1 MKRYRTMENVIRDV
15 VRKSRIHEQKMP
27 QGQKFGSGFIEKD
40 QSDQIVAGTYK
51 TKNFEMCPKAQK
63 LFVNINKD
71 QTVTNPDKLEKM
83 AILHDQL
90 FALEKQAIAKEQTS
104 KDDTK
109 EAEQIAQKI
118 YMLGDDLKLGDRL
131 QYVNDHIKLI
141 KSYEMPD
148 QMVFDNPSP
157 DVIRKRLTEPP
168 SSRTKEP
175 EDRDIDNTKFLISRN
190 IKAQRK
196 LKIIDAD

>member
-1 MKRYRTMENVIRDV
+1 MENMIRDV
-15 VRKSRIHEQKMP
+15 VRNSRINEQKMP

-63 LFVNINKD
+63 LFATINKD
-71 QTVTNPDKLEKM
+71 PMVTNPDKLEKM

-90 FALEKQAIAKEQTS
+90 FGLEKQAIAKEQSS
-104 KDDTK
+104 KDDVK

-118 YMLGDDLKLGDRL
+118 FMLGDDLKISDRL

-157 DVIRKRLTEPP
+157 ELIKKRLTEPP
-168 SSRTKEP
+168 LSRTKEP
-175 EDRDIDNTKFLISRN
+175 EDRDIDNSKFVISRN

>member
-1 MKRYRTMENVIRDV
+1 MENVIRDV
-15 VRKSRIHEQKMP
+15 VRKSRLGEQKMP
-27 QGQKFGSGFIEKD
+27 MGQKFGKGFIEKD

-51 TKNFEMCPKAQK
+51 TKNFEMCPGAQK
-63 LFVNINKD
+63 LFSNINKD

-90 FALEKQAIAKEQTS
+90 FALEKQAIAKEQSST
-104 KDDTK
+104 DDTK
-109 EAEQIAQKI
+109 EAQQIAQKI
-118 YMLGDDLKLGDRL
+118 YMLGDDLKLGDKL
-131 QYVNDHIKLI
+131 NYIGKHIDII
-141 KSYEMPD
+141 KSYEKPD

-157 DVIRKRLTEPP
+157 DLIRKRLTEPP

-175 EDRDIDNTKFLISRN
+175 EDRDIDNSKFVISRN

>member
-1 MKRYRTMENVIRDV
+1 MENVIRDV
-15 VRKSRIHEQKMP
+15 VRRSRLGEQKMP
-27 QGQKFGSGFIEKD
+27 QGQKFGKGFIEKD

-51 TKNFEMCPKAQK
+51 TKNFEMCPGAQK
-63 LFVNINKD
+63 LFASINKD

-104 KDDTK
+104 TDDTK
-109 EAEQIAQKI
+109 EAELIAQKI
-118 YMLGDDLKLGDRL
+118 HMLGDDLKLGDRL
-131 QYVNDHIKLI
+131 SYVKKHIDVI
-141 KSYEMPD
+141 RSYEKPD

-168 SSRTKEP
+168 SSRTREP

>member
-1 MKRYRTMENVIRDV
+1 MENMIRDV
-15 VRKSRIHEQKMP
+15 VRKSRLNEQKMP
-27 QGQKFGSGFIEKD
+27 QGQKFGKGFIEKD
-40 QSDQIVAGTYK
+40 QSDQIVAGTYT
-51 TKNFEMCPKAQK
+51 TKNFEVCPMAQK
-63 LFVNINKD
+63 LFASINKD

-90 FALEKQAIAKEQTS
+90 FALEKQAIAKEQSST
-104 KDDTK
+104 DDTK
-109 EAEQIAQKI
+109 EAELIAQKI

-131 QYVNDHIKLI
+131 SYVKKHIDI
-141 KSYEMPD
+141 IRSYEKPD

-157 DVIRKRLTEPP
+157 DVIRKRMTEPP
-168 SSRTKEP
+168 SSRTREP
-175 EDRDIDNTKFLISRN
+175 EDRDIDNSKFVISRN

>member
-1 MKRYRTMENVIRDV
+1 MENVIRDV
-15 VRKSRIHEQKMP
+15 VRKSRLGEQKMP
-27 QGQKFGSGFIEKD
+27 MGMKFGKGFIEKD

-51 TKNFEMCPKAQK
+51 TKNFEMCPGAQK
-63 LFVNINKD
+63 LFSSIDKH

-90 FALEKQAIAKEQTS
+90 FALEKQAIAKEQSS

-109 EAEQIAQKI
+109 EAEMIAQKI
-118 YMLGDDLKLGDRL
+118 HMLGDELRLGDKL
-131 QYVNDHIKLI
+131 SYVKKHIDVI
-141 KSYEMPD
+141 RSYEKPD

-157 DVIRKRLTEPP
+157 DLIKKRLTEPP
-168 SSRTKEP
+168 LSRTKEP
-175 EDRDIDNTKFLISRN
+175 EDRDIDNTKFMISRN